1 MTPFHPLEGDL
12 SHLKDAEVEA
22 KLQELTKKYFQAQR
36 LGNYQLL
43 TQLSTFVTIYRDEM
57 TMRYHRATKAASGQL
72 DGDLDQ
78 LINVD

>member
-1 MTPFHPLEGDL
+1 MHFHPLEGDL
-12 SHLKDAEVEA
+12 SALKDNEVE
-22 KLQELTKKYFQAQR
+22 KILQDLTKKYFQAHR
-36 LGNYQLL
+36 FGNHQLL

-57 TMRYHRATKAASGQL
+57 NQRYLKASKVNSDNF